1 MKSGLKVRVD
11 KANGILAAFKSI
23 GNKDVL
29 VGIPESTSNREPE
42 DGEKVTIGNAQIGYI
57 NEYGSPAQNIPARPH
72 LQPGVQ
78 SVQDKTIAKL
88 KQAAQAV
95 FDGNSA
101 AAEKA
106 LNQAGLIASDAVRR
120 YMTITNL
127 IPLADSTLAARAR
140 RGRKGAIRELA
151 RREGEGSLM
160 EKNEQGQLISNTNAR
175 PLIDQGQ
182 YRRAITYIV
191 RDKNAKS

>member
-42 DGEKVTIGNAQIGYI
+42 DGEKATIGNAQIGYI